1 MSVYINGQWD
11 DSYVSIDF
19 DSLKGKVFTDVIV
32 YKDQESTSDIAD
44 KIEFITDDEVFL
56 MFHDQDCC
64 ENVYIESVVGDLKD
78 LIGTEILVAEE
89 VTESGYDDDF
99 ESWTWTF
106 YKLDT
111 NKGGVTI
118 RWNGYSNGYYSES
131 VSVYS
136 KIK

>member
-11 DSYVSIDF
+11 DSYVSINF

-32 YKDQESTSDIAD
+32 YKDQDSEYEPN
-44 KIEFITDDEVFL
+44 KIEFITDDEMFV

-64 ENVYIESVVGDLKD
+64 ETVYIESVVGDLKD

-89 VTESGYDDDF
+89 VTESGYDDDN

>member
-1 MSVYINGQWD
+1 MSAYINGKWD
-11 DSYVSIDF
+11 DSYLCVSF
-19 DSLKGKVFTDVIV
+19 EYLKGKVLTDVIV
-32 YKDQESTSDIAD
+32 SKDDDAYENGD
-44 KIEFITDDEVFL
+44 KIEFITDTESFIML
-56 MFHDQDCC
+56 HEQDCC
-64 ENVYIESVVGDLKD
+64 ENVYIESIVGEITD

-89 VTESGYDDDF
+89 SSDTGYDDDN

-131 VSVYS
+131 VSLYC
-136 KIK
+136 KYK

>member
-19 DSLKGKVFTDVIV
+19 DSLKGKIFTDVIV
-32 YKDQESTSDIAD
+32 YKDQESEYEPN
-44 KIEFITDDEVFL
+44 KIEFITDDEMFV
-56 MFHDQDCC
+56 MFHEQDCC
-64 ENVYIESVVGDLKD
+64 ETVYIESVVGDLKD

-89 VTESGYDDDF
+89 VTESGYDDDND
-99 ESWTWTF
+99 SWTWTF